1 MTRAGKY
8 QKLPT
13 KWADREKLREKGQF
27 WTPGWVAGAMV
38 RYAIGNGSKLLF
50 DPAAGRGAFLNALRS
65 FGAES
70 KGVQFYG
77 TDIDSAVLDDAVYRA
92 PGNLVE
98 KRDFI
103 HNPPTA
109 SFDSIVANP
118 PYIRHHRLS
127 AGTKAML
134 QSIARRNL
142 GRSIDGRAGLH
153 VFFFIQALERLAP
166 GGRLAFIMPAD
177 TCEGVFSQALWK
189 WVTSKYCL
197 EAVISFAPEA
207 TPFPGVDTN
216 AMIFMIRRVGAL
228 EKLHWIRCGAA
239 DSPDLIRLVEANFCD
254 RSLPSLEVSKRNL
267 KEAVRTGLSRPAIGS
282 HFRFTLS
289 DFARVMRGIATGAND
304 FFWMTEERAAAL
316 GIPRNMLKSA
326 VGRTRD
332 VSGDSIT
339 CNDLR
344 ELNERGRPTL
354 LFSPEA
360 ESLDQFP
367 ENVRA
372 YLELGERQ
380 GLPGRALIRT
390 RKPWFR
396 MEKREIPPFLFAY
409 LGRRNTRFIRNHADV
424 IPLTGFLCVYPHRY
438 FMERT
443 DELWEILSA
452 PETVHNLSLVGKSY
466 GSGAIK
472 VEPRSLE
479 RLPIPDDLIESTG
492 LVPPH
497 SARSGNPLLPEINP

>member
-1 MTRAGKY
+1 MTRAGEY
-8 QKLPT
+8 QRLPA

-50 DPAAGRGAFLNALRS
+50 DPAAGRGAFLEALRS
-65 FGAES
+65 LGAES
-70 KGVQFYG
+70 KSVQFYG
-77 TDIDSAVLDDAVYRA
+77 TDIDSAVLNDAVYRT

-127 AGTKAML
+127 AGTKVML
-134 QSIARRNL
+134 RSIACRNL
-142 GRSIDGRAGLH
+142 GRPIDGRAGLH
-153 VFFFIQALERLAP
+153 VFFFIQALELLAP

-177 TCEGVFSQALWK
+177 TCEGVFSQILWE

-216 AMIFMIRRVGAL
+216 AMIFMIRKTNAL
-228 EKLHWIRCGAA
+228 EDLHWIRCKEA
-239 DSPDLIRLVEANFCD
+239 DSPDLLRLVESNFCD
-254 RSLPSLEVSKRNL
+254 RSLPSLDVSTRNL
-267 KEAVRTGLSRPAIGS
+267 KEAVRTGLSRPAVGLHS
-282 HFRFTLS
+282 QFTLS
-289 DFARVMRGIATGAND
+289 NFARIMRGIATGAND
-304 FFWMTEERAAAL
+304 FFWMTEKKATAL
-316 GIPRNMLKSA
+316 GIPRSMLKLA

-332 VSGDSIT
+332 VPGDSIT
-339 CNDLR
+339 RDDLR
-344 ELNERGRPTL
+344 KLDERGRPTL

-360 ESLDQFP
+360 ESLNQLP

-372 YLELGERQ
+372 YLELGESQ
-380 GLPGRALIRT
+380 GLPGRALIKT

-409 LGRRNTRFIRNHADV
+409 LGRRNTRFIRNDAAV
-424 IPLTGFLCVYPHRY
+424 IPLTGFLCVYPHRC

-443 DELWEILSA
+443 GELWEILSA
-452 PETVHNLSLVGKSY
+452 PETVENLPMVGKSY

-479 RLPIPDDLIESTG
+479 RLPIPDALIESTG
-492 LVPPH
+492 LIPPQ
-497 SARSGNPLLPEINP
+497 SARPGNPLLPEIDP